1 MIKIDGSYGE
11 GGGQILR
18 TAVGLSVLTNT
29 PIRINNIR
37 KNRKNPG
44 IKPQHYSSIKIA
56 QKLCDANLEGC
67 KIGSKK
73 IVFEPN
79 KIESKRIEFDI
90 GTAGSITLAFQSII
104 LACIRS
110 NSINTIHL
118 KGGTDVKWSPSWD
131 FFTNVFLNLLK
142 KMGINIDYNLINRG
156 YYPKG
161 GGEAE
166 IKIDKVEKINPFV
179 VKSNQDFSEVN
190 GLINISKLPDHIS
203 KRIKHTIIKKSIK
216 KNLKTSI
223 EIDKK
228 DSFSPGV
235 GVTLW
240 SKTDDTAVGSAVIG
254 EKGVSSE
261 EVATKAINRIIKD
274 ITSDST
280 VDVYAFDQ
288 IIPYMALACKNG
300 VSECNVRKISKHS
313 ETNMWLVKKFLDVK
327 FDIKKQEKSY
337 KINVTRS

>member
-18 TAVGLSVLTNT
+18 TAIGLSVITNES
-29 PIRINNIR
+29 IEIYNIR
-37 KNRKNPG
+37 KNRANPG
-44 IKPQHYSSIKIA
+44 IKPQHYSSIKIVK
-56 QKLCDANLEGC
+56 KLCNAEVEGLE
-67 KIGSKK
+67 IGSKK
-73 IVFEPN
+73 IVFKPG
-79 KIESKRIEFDI
+79 KIKSGKFKFDI
-90 GTAGSITLAFQSII
+90 GTAGSVTLAFQSII
-104 LACIRS
+104 LDCINS
-110 NSINTIHL
+110 NSTNTIRL
-118 KGGTDVKWSPSWD
+118 IGGTDVKWSPSWE

-166 IKIDKVEKINPFV
+166 IKIEKVEKIKPFIV
-179 VKSNQDFSEVN
+179 NSNLDFSKIN

-203 KRIKHTIIKKSIK
+203 KRIKHTIIKHSIK

-228 DSFSPGV
+228 ESFSPGV

-240 SKTDDTAVGSAVIG
+240 SKTDYTALGSAVIG

-261 EVATKAINRIIKD
+261 EVGKKCISRIIDD
-274 ITSDST
+274 IISEST
-280 VDVYAFDQ
+280 VDVYTFDQ

-300 VSECNVRKISKHS
+300 VSECYVRKISRHS

-327 FDIKKQEKSY
+327 FDIKKEEKSY